1 MEIFNRRLT
10 SVTELPNLDPLYR
23 YRYRY
28 LGTVGTGTGYGR
40 YVGPVPTY
48 LPTGYLPYRTDT
60 GTEGTGY
67 HPNLQQNITE
77 YAVLLL
83 SMILSAR
90 LVPLE

>member
-28 LGTVGTGTGYGR
+28 LGTVPGTVRR
-40 YVGPVPTY
+40 YLGTY

>member
-1 MEIFNRRLT
+1 MGADISRGAT
-10 SVTELPNLDPLYR
+10 SL
-23 YRYRY
+23 
-28 LGTVGTGTGYGR
+28 
-40 YVGPVPTY
+40 PTY
-48 LPTGYLPYRTDT
+48 PYLPYRTDT